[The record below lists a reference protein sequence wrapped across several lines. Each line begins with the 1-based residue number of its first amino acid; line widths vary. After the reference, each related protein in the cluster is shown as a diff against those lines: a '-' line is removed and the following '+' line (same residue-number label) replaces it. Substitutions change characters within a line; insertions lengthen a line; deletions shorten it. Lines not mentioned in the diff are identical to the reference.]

1 MRPLRQAVELG
12 VFTKITDI
20 RVPETIMYNQSKG
33 RSQAFSI
40 SITADGSIPFPQV
53 IIRANGKEYLYNS
66 NIQPAGNNVYIA
78 EIAESDIPPGRHNV
92 QVEGCRRKDW
102 QQSCGDD
109 WIKSYIDIQVVAE
122 SISADTVNTTASAV
136 VNHSKKKN

>member
-1 MRPLRQAVELG
+1 MRPLRQTVEQG
-12 VFTKITDI
+12 VFTKITDVK
-20 RVPETIMYNQSKG
+20 VPETILYNNSKG
-33 RSQAFSI
+33 RSQAFTI
-40 SITADGSIPFPQV
+40 SITADGSIPFPQI

-66 NIQPAGNNVYIA
+66 SILPAGNNVFIA

-102 QQSCGDD
+102 QQSGGDD
-109 WIKSYIDIQVVAE
+109 WIKYYTDINVVAE
-122 SISADTVNTTASAV
+122 SISTDAGAKTTSTV